1 MHHQLL
7 QIPLYDI
14 IQESSSCLITV
25 PPIKP
30 IGDVLILVSR
40 QNCKNIGITSHSS
53 NRVIGIIS
61 AFDISRYL
69 IQSGQLMSKLQAPI
83 EVVLTLDA
91 RDESYRVTTMDTRDD
106 TKAVNLIQPRLLL
119 ILVKVCIEFWFMMM
133 QKTLISC

>member
-1 MHHQLL
+1 
-7 QIPLYDI
+7 
-14 IQESSSCLITV
+14 
-25 PPIKP
+25 
-30 IGDVLILVSR
+30 
-40 QNCKNIGITSHSS
+40 
-53 NRVIGIIS
+53 
-61 AFDISRYL
+61 
-69 IQSGQLMSKLQAPI
+69 MSKLQAPI